1 MAKTAI
7 IVGHKGQD
15 GSLLSNSL
23 INKGYNVV
31 GIGRKETTLK
41 SKPVYPFVDILDA
54 ESVYRLLDNTGPAE
68 IYYLAAFHSSSE
80 NQKSIASSANCY
92 RMAHAVHVEGLLNF
106 LSYKRITEG
115 YRLFYA
121 SSSLVFSGSDGLIQ
135 NEDTKIDPVGIYGI
149 TKSQGMFLIKEFRE
163 RNQVYATIG
172 ILYNHESHLR
182 PLQFLTAKIIHAAI
196 SISKGNNM
204 IIDIGDPAAMV
215 DWGYA
220 PDYVE
225 AFRSLLSLN
234 EPDDF
239 IMATGE
245 AHSIEELLDIVFN
258 YFSLDW
264 RAHVNINEKILFR
277 RQPNKIGDSSKL
289 LNKTGIRLRR
299 PFKEF
304 VHILIND
311 HIIYNKY

>member
-23 INKGYNVV
+23 IKKGYNVV
-31 GIGRKETTLK
+31 GIGRKETTLN

-92 RMAHAVHVEGLLNF
+92 RMAHALHVEGLLNF

-163 RNQVYATIG
+163 KNQVYATIG

-204 IIDIGDPAAMV
+204 IIDIGNPAAMV

>member
-7 IVGHKGQD
+7 IVGNKGQD

-23 INKGYNVV
+23 ITKGYNVV
-31 GIGRKETTLK
+31 GIGRKETTLNN
-41 SKPVYPFVDILDA
+41 KPVYPVVDILDA
-54 ESVYRLLDNTGPAE
+54 ESVYQLLDKIGPSE
-68 IYYLAAFHSSSE
+68 IYYLAAHHSSSE
-80 NQKSIASSANCY
+80 NQKSIASSADYY

-106 LSYKRITEG
+106 LSYKRMAEG

-121 SSSLVFSGSDGLIQ
+121 SSSLVFSGSEGSIQ

-149 TKSQGMFLIKEFRE
+149 TKAQGMFLIKEYRE
-163 RNQVYATIG
+163 KKQAYATSG

-182 PLQFLTAKIIHAAI
+182 PLQFLTAKIIRAAI
-196 SISKGNNM
+196 SISKGNS
-204 IIDIGDPAAMV
+204 ISIDIGDPAAMV

-225 AFRSLLSLN
+225 AFRALLSLE

-239 IMATGE
+239 IIATGE

-258 YFSLDW
+258 FFSLDW
-264 RAHVNINEKILFR
+264 SDHVNINEKILFR
-277 RQPNKIGDSSKL
+277 RQPNKVGDASKL
-289 LNKTGIRLRR
+289 LNKTGIRLKR

-304 VHILIND
+304 IHILIND
-311 HIIYNKY
+311 HIIHCNN